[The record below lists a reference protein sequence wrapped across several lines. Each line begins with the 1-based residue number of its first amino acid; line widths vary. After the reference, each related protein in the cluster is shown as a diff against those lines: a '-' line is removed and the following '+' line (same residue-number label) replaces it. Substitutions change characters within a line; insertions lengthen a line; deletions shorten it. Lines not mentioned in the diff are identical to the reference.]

1 MGMMTPRKENGIGI
15 WHMEN
20 ILSREVAELFGTWK
34 IIVDALKK
42 EKNEIIFN
50 LRGKN

>member
-1 MGMMTPRKENGIGI
+1 MGMMTPRKENVIGR

-20 ILSREVAELFGTWK
+20 ILNREVTELFGTWK

-42 EKNEIIFN
+42 
-50 LRGKN
+50 GKK